1 MSKLTYQVNNELLL
15 RFLDKEPGE
24 EIVLEHEGRKY
35 RFTLVEQVDEYD
47 ETSVK
52 ITGEL
57 LDG

>member
-1 MSKLTYQVNNELLL
+1 MSTLNYQVNNELLM
-15 RFLDKEPGE
+15 RFLDKEPGD

-35 RFTLVEQVDEYD
+35 RFTLIEQVDEYD
-47 ETSVK
+47 ETSVR

>member
-1 MSKLTYQVNNELLL
+1 MSTLNYQINNELLL
-15 RFLDKEPGE
+15 RFLDKDPGE

-35 RFTLVEQVDEYD
+35 RLTLIEQVDEYD